1 MQQEKNKKANHHF
14 RTLKETNDNTIM
26 KISSSVLLLLRFA
39 AVIPSNAITEVGSE
53 MRPDPQ
59 HEKEMMV
66 TVAATTADPQPEQAQ
81 QREDV
86 WKNNATTGFS
96 VVVRE
101 EVKEKEQSDR
111 STCMDSETGEQQ
123 DLMHISA
130 EASYHHVT
138 NSPGTT
144 TTALEAANAEDNPS
158 PPQTTDEQQEV
169 KEFFQVA
176 DVYGSDLGIKQ
187 TIDVDA
193 SEAPLVQRRIQEA
206 RTYVETVVNQ
216 DPAYISVRAS
226 CKNQDELCAFWAV
239 RGRYLLKWL
248 FCALYLSPFFSV
260 PTVAH
265 FLLFWHSWFR
275 RMRQK
280 SGLYEAS
287 LRSGLSQ
294 LRSTRRFYALPPGS
308 QCHRCVRSS
317 R

>member
-275 RMRQK
+275 RMRQ
-280 SGLYEAS
+280 
-287 LRSGLSQ
+287 
-294 LRSTRRFYALPPGS
+294 
-308 QCHRCVRSS
+308 
-317 R
+317 